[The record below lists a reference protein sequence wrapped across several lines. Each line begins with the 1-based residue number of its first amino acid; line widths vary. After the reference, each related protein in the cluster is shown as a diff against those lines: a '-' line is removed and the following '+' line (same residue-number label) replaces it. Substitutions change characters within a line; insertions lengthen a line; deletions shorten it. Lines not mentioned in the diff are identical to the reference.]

1 MIRPIARFR
10 LRCERQDSLFVRV
23 SIYATEAHMHR
34 ALCGVVDPP
43 FQAVFVFPEPPPVGI
58 HRSALVG
65 HAHFHR
71 ERLEEGTVS
80 HELFHAALEWGSR
93 LKLRVATD
101 PRGFRTL
108 GLSRT
113 SEERLA
119 IAQERMVNQFFDR
132 ARALGLVGAR

>member
-1 MIRPIARFR
+1 MIAPVARFR
-10 LRCERQDSLFVRV
+10 LRPDGPHSLFVRV
-23 SIYATEAHMHR
+23 SIYATEAQLHR
-34 ALCGVVDPP
+34 ALRAVVEPP
-43 FQAVFVFPEPPPVGI
+43 FSAAFVFPAPPPAGI

-65 HAHFHR
+65 HACFHLG
-71 ERLEEGTVS
+71 RLEEGTVC
-80 HELFHAALEWGSR
+80 HELMHAALEWGSR
-93 LKLRVATD
+93 MKLRVAPD

-132 ARALGLVGAR
+132 ARKLGVIGGR